1 MIYKSLVQ
9 SPPREFTKQV
19 VSRIAEKYAKDKPQ
33 IRAVGWKVKAY
44 KDGSSEA
51 IIGLFTYKPDRK
63 SQVETVQVDVP
74 KQISLKDLFG
84 DTQVE
89 LYGFE
94 TVTTKIYSIR
104 RICNMRKKRS
114 NQSVG
119 NRKKQIQPGEVIYS
133 AGQNELG
140 TICSIVD
147 IVNSQNKTVSYILSA
162 QHVLTNDTFTI
173 GQDSVFQPK
182 PNGQLRKV
190 GTLRIVGEAS
200 NATLSEMTDYA
211 LAEISGNK
219 PKTSEI
225 KGLGLPEA
233 PTDKIEYLDK
243 VKKSGSSSG
252 VTAGIVGFS
261 PVTIPGGQNAPGDVF
276 AFTVVAQP
284 NQVFTDFAT
293 DGDSGSV
300 VAVIDGNTGE
310 IRPAGLLVSWAELDT
325 GGRIYFALSISD
337 ILATLNATMHPNPN
351 SVPDSD

>member
-1 MIYKSLVQ
+1 M
-9 SPPREFTKQV
+9 
-19 VSRIAEKYAKDKPQ
+19 
-33 IRAVGWKVKAY
+33 
-44 KDGSSEA
+44 
-51 IIGLFTYKPDRK
+51 
-63 SQVETVQVDVP
+63 
-74 KQISLKDLFG
+74 
-84 DTQVE
+84 
-89 LYGFE
+89 
-94 TVTTKIYSIR
+94 
-104 RICNMRKKRS
+104 
-114 NQSVG
+114 
-119 NRKKQIQPGEVIYS
+119 IYS

-225 KGLGLPEA
+225 KGLGMPDA
-233 PTDKIEYLDK
+233 PAGNIVSGDVDKKIRLHFCSYRRYCRFFYAYSAWRAK
-243 VKKSGSSSG
+243 C
-252 VTAGIVGFS
+252 
-261 PVTIPGGQNAPGDVF
+261 PGDVC

-284 NQVFTDFAT
+284 SQVFTDFAT